1 MATAVDRLGQLL
13 NTVAIQL
20 IKPNVCF
27 LLSHRCNT
35 SASLETVKVLFNLFR
50 SVSLHIRNRVRSHQ
64 GFLLNYPRTR
74 VVSLWCLGG
83 KANHFTH
90 TNIAYDSLKL
100 KKCKEKTKRR
110 HVEDSIQIHKN
121 IFCAICKW
129 IYSSYLYYSP

>member
-1 MATAVDRLGQLL
+1 MIT
-13 NTVAIQL
+13 
-20 IKPNVCF
+20 PNVCV
-27 LLSHRCNT
+27 LLSDRCNT
-35 SASLETVKVLFNLFR
+35 SASLEAIKFLFNLFR
-50 SVSLHIRNRVRSHQ
+50 LVILHILNRVRFNCSRL
-64 GFLLNYPRTR
+64 GFQLNYPRTR

-90 TNIAYDSLKL
+90 TNIAYDSVKL

>member
-1 MATAVDRLGQLL
+1 M
-13 NTVAIQL
+13 
-20 IKPNVCF
+20 IKPNVCV
-27 LLSHRCNT
+27 LLSDRCNT
-35 SASLETVKVLFNLFR
+35 SASLEAIKFLFNLFR
-50 SVSLHIRNRVRSHQ
+50 LVSLHILNRVRFNCSRL
-64 GFLLNYPRTR
+64 GFQLNYPRTR

-121 IFCAICKW
+121 IFRAIYKW